1 MKTSVLGINEVLFAT
16 VNLTSQLCHSYFSWI
31 VFPSFVFPFYDIV
44 FYKDTFSLS
53 VSLATRL
60 SVCLNVCLSVSVFG
74 QSVFKNKFFFVKN
87 LLELVLQF
95 DLLEFLDIVMGLLTF
110 FKAETEYV
118 CTKSVVFFR
127 KTLIGT
133 TKWCGQMYF
142 TTVRLL

>member
-16 VNLTSQLCHSYFSWI
+16 VSLPSQVILVGLFSHLSYSLFMTSFFILIPFHSQ
-31 VFPSFVFPFYDIV
+31 
-44 FYKDTFSLS
+44 S
-53 VSLATRL
+53 VWPRVYQSACM
-60 SVCLNVCLSVSVFG
+60 SVCLSVFG
-74 QSVFKNKFFFVKN
+74 QSVFKSKLFFVKN
-87 LLELVLQF
+87 LLELVLQL

-118 CTKSVVFFR
+118 CTKSVLFFR

>member
-1 MKTSVLGINEVLFAT
+1 M
-16 VNLTSQLCHSYFSWI
+16 
-31 VFPSFVFPFYDIV
+31 
-44 FYKDTFSLS
+44 
-53 VSLATRL
+53 
-60 SVCLNVCLSVSVFG
+60 SVCLSVFG

-133 TKWCGQMYF
+133 TKSCGQMYF